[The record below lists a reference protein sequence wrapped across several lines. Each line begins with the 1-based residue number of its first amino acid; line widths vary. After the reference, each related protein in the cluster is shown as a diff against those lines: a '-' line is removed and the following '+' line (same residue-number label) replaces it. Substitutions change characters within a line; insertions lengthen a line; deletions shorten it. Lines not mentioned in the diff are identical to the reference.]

1 MILTEKGRIMKHLKI
16 TLGILLLIF
25 GIGCG
30 SGDENGVVQEVGIIV
45 ESPDT
50 KQTQDLVIERKL
62 IKKGE
67 VEFETK
73 DINSRRTTI
82 FGAIEKFDGYISSD
96 REYKSKGRISNP
108 IVIRVPAKN
117 FDNLF
122 DEATKG
128 VDKFDDKEIEV
139 KDVTE
144 EFLDVQARLKTKK
157 ELETRYL
164 DLLKKA
170 NSVTDIL
177 EIEKQIGLLR
187 TEIESI
193 EGRLRYL
200 KDRVALST
208 LTMTFYEKIYAATEF
223 GSKFKSGF
231 RHGYE
236 NLIWFLVGL
245 TNIWPFIILVI
256 LAIFGIRRLAKR
268 KN

>member
-1 MILTEKGRIMKHLKI
+1 MKILKI

-25 GIGCG
+25 AIGCG
-30 SGDENGVVQEVGIIV
+30 SDDENRVAVAEGILV

-50 KQTQDLVIERKL
+50 KQDQGLDIERKL

-73 DINSRRTTI
+73 DISSRRKTV
-82 FGAIEKFDGYISSD
+82 FNAIEKYDGYISSD
-96 REYKSKGRISNP
+96 REYKSKGRISNT
-108 IVIRVPAKN
+108 IVIRVPANN

-122 DEATKG
+122 DDATEG

-170 NSVTDIL
+170 NSVSDIL

-200 KDRVALST
+200 KDRVSLST
-208 LTMTFYEKIYAATEF
+208 LTMTFYEKTYAATEF

-236 NLIWFLVGL
+236 NLVWFLVGL
-245 TNIWPFIILVI
+245 TNIWPFILLVI
-256 LAIFGIRRLAKR
+256 LAIFGIRRFTKR
-268 KN
+268 KS